1 MGKYVTIELAKQHL
15 NVESSFTEDDS
26 YIESLIEVGEAKIA
40 KDICVSVDELETIDG
55 GTEIPAPLRH
65 AILLTIG
72 TYYNNRENVTTAN
85 LREIPQGVKYL
96 TDLYRDYSK

>member
-1 MGKYVTIELAKQHL
+1 MGKYVQLELAKRHL

-26 YIESLIEVGEAKIA
+26 YIECLIEVGEEDIA
-40 KDICVSVDELETIDG
+40 KELCVSVDELETIDG
-55 GTEIPAPLRH
+55 GTKIPAPLRH

-72 TYYNNRENVTTAN
+72 TYYNNRENISTAN
-85 LREIPQGVKYL
+85 LREIPRGAKYL